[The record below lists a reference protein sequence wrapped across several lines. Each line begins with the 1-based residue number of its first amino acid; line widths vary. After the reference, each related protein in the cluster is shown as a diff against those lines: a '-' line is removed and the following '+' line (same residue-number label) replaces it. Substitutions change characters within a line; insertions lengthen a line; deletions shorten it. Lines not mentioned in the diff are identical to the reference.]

1 MDEKEKN
8 LNETLE
14 TEEIELPKYE
24 DDLNTSL
31 AIDEINDLS
40 ENDIMLLLQKIDI
53 EVEQYEDIYMKGEEE
68 GLTIE
73 EMNDKGFNET
83 EYNRLLELSKA
94 LYKNLKA
101 LRKMKKDNSFF
112 AVIPLWCIFMFVVV
126 ALLTM
131 YPVSPFLPTKLL
143 GVVSGIITK
152 LFTDY
157 RAGAI
162 VFIVIYHVLFII
174 IEVVS
179 LLFLR
184 KKCKKTNQ
192 GFKSVKNFLILII
205 INVII
210 MIPAL
215 IILFTA
221 V

>member
-31 AIDEINDLS
+31 TIDEINDLS

-112 AVIPLWCIFMFVVV
+112 LMTETFYC
-126 ALLTM
+126 M
-131 YPVSPFLPTKLL
+131 YILYLFYPFIETGYFDYL
-143 GVVSGIITK
+143 G
-152 LFTDY
+152 Y
-157 RAGAI
+157 C
-162 VFIVIYHVLFII
+162 
-174 IEVVS
+174 E
-179 LLFLR
+179 
-184 KKCKKTNQ
+184 
-192 GFKSVKNFLILII
+192 
-205 INVII
+205 
-210 MIPAL
+210 
-215 IILFTA
+215 
-221 V
+221 